1 MKKKV
6 RDFINYNKYFIQFIY
21 ALIVL
26 NVLTLIL
33 ESYKELNDNYGIFF
47 YAFEIFSVAIFT
59 LEYLIRIWVS
69 DKTKEDKKERI
80 NFAFSTLGI
89 IDLIA
94 IIPFYLPFIFP
105 FDLRI
110 VRILR
115 LFRLLRIF
123 KLSRYSKSLKTI
135 QYIFKETK
143 AELSITVFV
152 TFVLMIL
159 SSTLMYYIEHDAQPE
174 KFASIG
180 DAVWWAVATLTTVGY
195 GDVYPVTA
203 LGKILSGIIALIG
216 IGFVALPTGIISS
229 AFIEKIQAEKK
240 SKKGKKS
247 KKQRMLSNLWKKSL
261 KYDFNE
267 IHPSI
272 RSVALCCLFYRSF
285 CSHYKIWN
293 YSANYKWTYWRF
305 YCPFFTR
312 RN

>member
-6 RDFINYNKYFIQFIY
+6 RDFINYNKYFIRFIY

-33 ESYKELNDNYGIFF
+33 ESYKELSDNYGIFF

-203 LGKILSGIIALIG
+203 LGKVLSGIIALIG

-240 SKKGKKS
+240 SKKGKKA
-247 KKQRMLSNLWKKSL
+247 KNK
-261 KYDFNE
+261 D
-267 IHPSI
+267 
-272 RSVALCCLFYRSF
+272 CCPT
-285 CSHYKIWN
+285 CGKNI
-293 YSANYKWTYWRF
+293 
-305 YCPFFTR
+305 
-312 RN
+312 

>member
-6 RDFINYNKYFIQFIY
+6 GDFINYNKYFIKFIY

-26 NVLTLIL
+26 NVITLIL
-33 ESYKELNDNYGIFF
+33 ESYKELNDNYGVFF

-59 LEYLIRIWVS
+59 VEYLIRIWIS

-240 SKKGKKS
+240 SKKVKKIKNNKCCPTCGK
-247 KKQRMLSNLWKKSL
+247 N
-261 KYDFNE
+261 F
-267 IHPSI
+267 
-272 RSVALCCLFYRSF
+272 
-285 CSHYKIWN
+285 
-293 YSANYKWTYWRF
+293 
-305 YCPFFTR
+305 
-312 RN
+312 